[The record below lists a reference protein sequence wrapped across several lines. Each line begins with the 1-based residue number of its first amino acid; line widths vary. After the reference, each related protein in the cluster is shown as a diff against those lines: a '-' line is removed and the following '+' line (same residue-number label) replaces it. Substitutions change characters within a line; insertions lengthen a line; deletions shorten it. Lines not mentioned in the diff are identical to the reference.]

1 MNAAVL
7 RARRPWRGL
16 IFLGG
21 LLTAVWLAAWWV
33 EFDIRALFGR
43 DGVEAF
49 RKVGERLWPPKLSSE
64 VLHNAL
70 TGTVQTL
77 ALSIVGTLFGVL
89 LGLLLAP
96 FAARTVF
103 VEGPLVDRRPRG
115 RAARLGWKAVH
126 VGARLCANALRTI
139 PYLILA
145 MLFVFMV
152 GPGPFAGA
160 LALALHTGGVF
171 GRLYAQAIDELDH
184 RPLLALQATGAS
196 RFQIWFYGM
205 LPALR
210 PALLSYTFYRWEVNI
225 REAAVLGFVGA
236 GGLGYHIQFA
246 LGTFHWSA
254 LGTYLLATLVLVLA
268 VDALSARLR
277 KALL

>member
-1 MNAAVL
+1 M
-7 RARRPWRGL
+7 
-16 IFLGG
+16 
-21 LLTAVWLAAWWV
+21 
-33 EFDIRALFGR
+33 
-43 DGVEAF
+43 
-49 RKVGERLWPPKLSSE
+49 
-64 VLHNAL
+64 
-70 TGTVQTL
+70 
-77 ALSIVGTLFGVL
+77 
-89 LGLLLAP
+89 
-96 FAARTVF
+96 
-103 VEGPLVDRRPRG
+103 
-115 RAARLGWKAVH
+115 
-126 VGARLCANALRTI
+126 RTI

-152 GPGPFAGA
+152 GLGPFAGA

-171 GRLYAQAIDELDH
+171 GRLYAQAIDELDP

>member
-7 RARRPWRGL
+7 RARRPWRVPVL
-16 IFLGG
+16 LAG
-21 LLTAVWLAAWWV
+21 LLAAVWLAAWWV
-33 EFDIRALFGR
+33 EFDIRALLGR

-49 RKVGERLWPPKLSSE
+49 RKIGERLWPPKLSSE
-64 VLHNAL
+64 VVHNAL
-70 TGTVQTL
+70 TGMLQTL

-89 LGLLLAP
+89 LGLCLAP
-96 FAARTVF
+96 FAARTLF
-103 VEGPLVDRRPRG
+103 MDGPLTDRRRG
-115 RAARLGWKAVH
+115 PAAWLAHKALH
-126 VGARLCANALRTI
+126 IAARLCANALRTI

-152 GPGPFAGA
+152 GLGPFAGA

-171 GRLYAQAIDELDH
+171 GRLYAQAIDELDP

-236 GGLGYHIQFA
+236 GGLGYYIQLA

-254 LGTYLLATLVLVLA
+254 LGTYLLATLLLVLA